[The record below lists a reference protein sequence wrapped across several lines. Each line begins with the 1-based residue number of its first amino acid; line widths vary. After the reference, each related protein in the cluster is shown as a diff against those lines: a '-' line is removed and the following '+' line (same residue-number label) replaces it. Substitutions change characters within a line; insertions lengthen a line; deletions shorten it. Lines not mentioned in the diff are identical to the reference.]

1 MACGALAAPAF
12 RAMSGHRGDKMQAN
26 SEIRALARTIS
37 PFSPADTI
45 SEVAERFLRSDLQE
59 VLSVPVVD
67 ESGLVLGT
75 ISRYQLNDIFMTKF
89 GRDLYGARPVAQ
101 FMSQNCLRVEVNTPV
116 AEAAQHVTTNMRIPL
131 SEDFVVCDEG
141 RYVGVGAVL
150 NLLGAMEKQV
160 RRSAGQLSQAYREL
174 QSSQAQLVQSE
185 KMASLGQMVAGVAHE
200 INTPLG
206 YVKNNVEVMRE
217 FGEQLR
223 ELVFSCNALVDALL
237 DPQGSDVAVAQK
249 LAAIE
254 DLRSMVDPAL
264 LFSDMQTLFGD
275 TNFGLEQISELVL
288 GLKNFSRLDQ
298 AFTDNVSLN
307 DCVNSALL
315 IAKNAIKNKVE
326 VIRQL
331 GDIPAISCMP
341 SQINQ
346 VLLNLVTNAAQAIED
361 RGRVLIRT
369 WADEERVFVSVQDN
383 GKGIPAENLKKIF
396 DPFFTTKPVGEGTGL
411 GLSICWQIIEQHGGV
426 IRVASEPGRGTRFVI
441 VLPRQTK
448 KAEVAAV
455 AAIAS

>member
-1 MACGALAAPAF
+1 
-12 RAMSGHRGDKMQAN
+12 MQAN
-26 SEIRALARTIS
+26 SDIRALARTIL
-37 PFSPADTI
+37 PFAPGDTI
-45 SEVAERFLRSDLQE
+45 SDVAERFLSEDLQQ

-67 ESGLVLGT
+67 EAGYVLGT

-89 GRDLYGARPVAQ
+89 GRDLYGSRPVAQ
-101 FMSQNCLRVEVNTPV
+101 FMSQKCLRVEVSAPV
-116 AEAAQHVTTNMRIPL
+116 AEAAQHVTTTMRIPL
-131 SEDFVVCDEG
+131 SEDFVVCDGG

-150 NLLGAMEKQV
+150 GLLAAMETQV
-160 RRSAGQLSQAYREL
+160 RKGADQLSQAYRQL

-223 ELVFSCNALVDALL
+223 ELVQSCSGLVDALL
-237 DPQGSDVAVAQK
+237 DPHGSDVVVAKK
-249 LAAIE
+249 LAEIE
-254 DLRSMVDPAL
+254 DLRSMVDPEL

-275 TNFGLEQISELVL
+275 TNFGLEQISALVL
-288 GLKNFSRLDQ
+288 GLKDFSRLDQ
-298 AFTDNVSLN
+298 SFTDNVSLN
-307 DCVNSALL
+307 DCVDSALL
-315 IAKNAIKNKVE
+315 IARNAIKNKVE

-331 GDIPAISCMP
+331 GDVPAISCMP

-346 VLLNLVTNAAQAIED
+346 VLLNLVTNAAQAIE
-361 RGRVLIRT
+361 GTGKILIRT
-369 WADEERVFVSVQDN
+369 WADVERVYVSVQDN
-383 GKGIPAENLKKIF
+383 GKGISAENLKKIF

-411 GLSICWQIIEQHGGV
+411 GLSICWKIIEQHGGV

-441 VLPRQTK
+441 VLPRQTQHV
-448 KAEVAAV
+448 AMAAV